1 MKGRKMEE
9 LEVVEKEVKVVEKQ
23 EEVVEKQGK
32 VVEKDI
38 KKAEEV
44 DQEYEG
50 EEDGGRKG
58 EGEVNQSSLLIVF
71 P

>member
-1 MKGRKMEE
+1 M
-9 LEVVEKEVKVVEKQ
+9 
-23 EEVVEKQGK
+23 
-32 VVEKDI
+32 EKDI

-58 EGEVNQSSLLIVF
+58 EGEVN
-71 P
+71 